1 MGGGIHAGGEG
12 LPKGVM
18 SITDRTTDATDL
30 SVAFTIYG
38 VDGMRERHFD
48 GNRAGSAPAPFAG
61 CTLHALLGRRSR
73 AILPKYHKCVM
84 NLGFLRIL

>member
-61 CTLHALLGRRSR
+61 CTLCWAADHELFCQN
-73 AILPKYHKCVM
+73 ITNV
-84 NLGFLRIL
+84 